1 MKKIEKL
8 IGGAVALFMPMVA
21 MAATI
26 TDTLA
31 SLKTILN
38 AVIGLLFVLV
48 TVYFIW
54 GVMLLAI
61 LLLGISFFIS
71 IVSVKYH
78 DIKHLVELI
87 LQLVFWATP
96 VFYKLEQLPTKI
108 AAIISTFNPLVIILD
123 LIRAGVL
130 SEIPKPDIG
139 DALIKSLII
148 ITFTFAGLIFFKK
161 SIPKIAE
168 FF

>member
-54 GVMLLAI
+54 GVIGYIFAGGEEKKLEEGKKHMIWGIIGMAVMAGAWGLVNI
-61 LLLGISFFIS
+61 LL
-71 IVSVKYH
+71 
-78 DIKHLVELI
+78 
-87 LQLVFWATP
+87 Q
-96 VFYKLEQLPTKI
+96 
-108 AAIISTFNPLVIILD
+108 TF
-123 LIRAGVL
+123 GVGNVN
-130 SEIPKPDIG
+130 IPSGPQG
-139 DALIKSLII
+139 Y
-148 ITFTFAGLIFFKK
+148 
-161 SIPKIAE
+161 
-168 FF
+168 